1 MYDFDELI
9 VRDGTNCIKHDA
21 LHAQKGK
28 ELIPLWVADMDFKTP
43 EFIVDALKE
52 RLGHPVFGYTALPEG
67 YFELISRW
75 VEDIHGWKTDPS
87 HYSFIPGIVRG
98 IGFVLECFCSPGDK
112 VIIQPPV
119 YHPFRNVP
127 TGLGYEVVSNPLR
140 PRYAEDGRLDG
151 YDMDFEQLESI
162 IDERTKVLVLSNP
175 HNPAG
180 IAWSA
185 DTLRKLAEITSR
197 RGVMVISDEIHAE
210 MVFGSQHGLTRHIPY
225 ASVSAEA
232 ASNSVTFMAPTKTF
246 NIAGIV
252 SSYAIVPD
260 PALRE
265 KLFKY
270 LEAIEIDFPTSLFS
284 PIATIAA
291 YTHGKQWRDEMLD
304 YVQGNVD
311 FVHDYIEENIPG
323 MHALKPQASFLVWL
337 DCRGLGLSQE
347 QLADL
352 FEQKAHLALNDGA
365 MFGGPG
371 YMRLN
376 IGCPRSILRTALEQ
390 LRDAVRETT
399 RKNK

>member
-9 VRDGTNCIKHDA
+9 EREGSNCIKHDS
-21 LHAQKGK
+21 LHKQKGK
-28 ELIPLWVADMDFKTP
+28 ELIPLWVADMDFRTP
-43 EFIVDALKE
+43 DFIADALRE
-52 RLGHPVFGYTALPEG
+52 RLDHPVFGYTALPEG
-67 YFELISRW
+67 YFEIVSSW
-75 VEDIHGWKTDPS
+75 VEDLHGWKTDPS
-87 HYSFIPGIVRG
+87 HYCFIPGIVRG
-98 IGFVLECFCSPGDK
+98 IGFVLECLCVPGDK

-127 TGLGYEVVSNPLR
+127 TGLGYEVVENPLK
-140 PRYAEDGRLDG
+140 PRYAQDGRLEG

-162 IDERTKVLVLSNP
+162 IDEKTKVLVLSNP

-185 DTLRKLAEITSR
+185 ETLRQLAQITSR
-197 RGVMVISDEIHAE
+197 RGVTVISDEIHAE
-210 MVFGSQHGLTRHIPY
+210 MVFGSQHGQARHVPY

-252 SSYAIVPD
+252 SSYAIVEND
-260 PALRE
+260 NLRE

-270 LEAIEIDFPTSLFS
+270 FAAVEIDFPTSLFS
-284 PIATIAA
+284 PIATVAA
-291 YTHGKQWRDEMLD
+291 YTHGKQWRSEMLD
-304 YVQGNVD
+304 YVWGNVD
-311 FVHDYIEENIPG
+311 FVHDYIEENITG
-323 MHALKPQASFLVWL
+323 IHALKPQASFLVWL

-347 QLADL
+347 QLVEL
-352 FEQKAHLALNDGA
+352 FEKKAHLALNDGA

-390 LRDAVRETT
+390 LRDAVRDLQ
-399 RKNK
+399 K